1 MQHPDHNLIAL
12 GVRQPWAEL
21 IIRGQKTLEVR
32 STGTRVRGPIYLY
45 ASKKPAT
52 IPAAMAAARRFEL
65 ALDELQ
71 TGQIIGTV
79 EIVEAVRCQPQD
91 ARRRLPAE
99 STCPRQVGLATGQSG
114 PAHPAARPPISA
126 LRNLVLP
133 VPPTPRL
140 TAPHPYCRLT
150 QQDLS

>member
-1 MQHPDHNLIAL
+1 VQHPDHNLIAL

-91 ARRRLPAE
+91 ADDACLPKALVRGKWGWRLANPVRLTRPLAPRFQPYGIWFYPFRRR
-99 STCPRQVGLATGQSG
+99 
-114 PAHPAARPPISA
+114 H
-126 LRNLVLP
+126 
-133 VPPTPRL
+133 
-140 TAPHPYCRLT
+140 
-150 QQDLS
+150 D